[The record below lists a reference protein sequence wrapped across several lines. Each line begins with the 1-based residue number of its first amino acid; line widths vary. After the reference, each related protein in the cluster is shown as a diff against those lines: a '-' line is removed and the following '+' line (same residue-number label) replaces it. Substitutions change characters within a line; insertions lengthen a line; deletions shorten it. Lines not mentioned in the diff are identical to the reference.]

1 MILNHIVKLII
12 VTLVIIA
19 TPVLAEESGP
29 ARSELER
36 FAGELDR
43 FQAEFTQTV
52 KSQDGRIQDQSQGQ
66 IWLQSPD
73 KLRWVYTGDF
83 PEIIVADGNNVWIYD
98 ESLEQVTVKPQ
109 SAQTNNTPLMILGDI
124 SQLDEQFQVTELGE
138 FEGMMLLELK
148 SLDTE
153 SEFERILLGM
163 TPGGVNMM
171 TMEDAFGQRTEIRFE
186 NVLMN
191 PPPEPELFMFSPPE
205 GTDVVGVAALPE

>member
-1 MILNHIVKLII
+1 ML
-12 VTLVIIA
+12 A
-19 TPVLAEESGP
+19 TPAWADGSGP

-36 FAGELDR
+36 FASELDR

-52 KSQDGRIQDQSQGQ
+52 KSQDGRVQDQSQGQ
-66 IWLQSPD
+66 VWLQSPD
-73 KLRWVYTGDF
+73 KFRWVYTGDF
-83 PEIIVADGNNVWIYD
+83 PEVIVADGENIWIYD

-109 SAQTNNTPLMILGDI
+109 SEQTNNTPLMILGDV

-138 FEGMMLLELK
+138 FEGMLLLELK
-148 SLDTE
+148 SLDSE
-153 SEFERILLGM
+153 SEFERILLGF
-163 TPGGVNMM
+163 TPGSIRMM

-186 NVLMN
+186 NILMN

>member
-1 MILNHIVKLII
+1 M
-12 VTLVIIA
+12 LVIISA
-19 TPVLAEESGP
+19 PAQAEESGP

-36 FAGELDR
+36 FASELDR

-52 KSQDGRIQDQSQGQ
+52 KSQDGQIRDQSQGKV
-66 IWLQSPD
+66 WLQSPD

-83 PEIIVADGNNVWIYD
+83 PEVIVADGKNIWIYD

-109 SAQTNNTPLMILGDI
+109 SEQTNNTPLMILGDV
-124 SQLDEQFQVTELGE
+124 SQLDEQFQITELGE
-138 FEGMMLLELK
+138 FEGMLLLELK

-153 SEFERILLGM
+153 SEFERILLGLI
-163 TPGGVNMM
+163 PGGVRMM

-191 PPPEPELFMFSPPE
+191 PPAEPELFIFEPPE